1 MKKVGKGLYHICQQW
16 MDIHFNPFVRPFI
29 LSNRGFTLSEL
40 LITAF
45 LSSIVLGVSGLGVV
59 SVLGASKASSSQS
72 VRRMEMDRS
81 LEFIATEMQQAI
93 KINEDTTTPF
103 APKTLNPDIDPAS
116 MQVVFRL
123 TIPGLNEPI
132 TYYIAEPRQLNR
144 PWVGP
149 RVVYRWGPLLDNQGK
164 YLTDDWAHLPLI
176 DSIEDSDAP
185 FDTTATS
192 VDCPGDSATP
202 GSKWVAT
209 PLNARATGFYGC
221 VDPTNRIAQIFHRGR
236 IYKAFGKTEPYLAQE
251 QAFARAATIGGASTS
266 TITVPVATGRT
277 QVPQNSTV
285 DLQILGS
292 DIRCGATGIP
302 MRTRLMINVS
312 QPDGTQQSQ
321 TYTIEPNNSP
331 PTSLNPVDLQAG
343 GSISYTG
350 MVPPNDPPGNNPN
363 NICSLDRISNGVG
376 FNSDTN
382 LEQVRVLKHG
392 DPVPDVTGF
401 GGSLGTKAM
410 IARYVDTSTDRISLP
425 DPQKQAIILFE
436 LGTTDQSRP
445 AFDSQDIAILAI
457 SNPTP

>member
-1 MKKVGKGLYHICQQW
+1 MKKVRKGLYDVCQRW
-16 MDIHFNPFVRPFI
+16 IDTSFNPFVRTFI
-29 LSNRGFTLSEL
+29 SPCRRFTGGFTLSEL

-45 LSSIVLGVSGLGVV
+45 LSSIVLGVSGLGIV
-59 SVLGASKASSSQS
+59 SVLGASKSSSSQS
-72 VRRMEMDRS
+72 ARRMEMDRS
-81 LEFIATEMQQAI
+81 LEFIATEIQQAI
-93 KINEDTTTPF
+93 KINEDTTAPF

-132 TYYIAEPRQLNR
+132 TYYIAAPRQLNR

-149 RVVYRWGPLLDNQGK
+149 KIVYRWGPLLDNQGR
-164 YLTDDWAHLPLI
+164 YLTDWAHLPLI

-192 VDCPGDSATP
+192 VDCPGDAATP

-209 PLNARATGFYGC
+209 PLNANATGFYGC

-251 QAFARAATIGGASTS
+251 QAFARAATIGGATTS

-277 QVPQNSTV
+277 QVPQSSTV
-285 DLQILGS
+285 NLEVLGS
-292 DIRCGATGIP
+292 DLRCGAAGTP
-302 MRTRLMINVS
+302 VRTRLLINVS

-321 TYTIEPNNSP
+321 TFLVEPNTPASLP
-331 PTSLNPVDLQAG
+331 PITLQAG

-350 MVPPNDPPGNNPN
+350 IVPVQADNNSDN
-363 NICSLDRISNGVG
+363 WCNLERISNGVG

-382 LEQVRVLKHG
+382 SVQVRVLKHG

-401 GGSLGTKAM
+401 GASLSAKAM
-410 IARYVDTSTDRISLP
+410 IRRFIQDDKINLP
-425 DPQKQAIILFE
+425 DPRRQVIILFE
-436 LGTTDQSRP
+436 LGTTNTSSDR
-445 AFDSQDIAILAI
+445 FDLQDIAVLALA
-457 SNPTP
+457 NPNP

>member
-1 MKKVGKGLYHICQQW
+1 MKKTGKGLYSVCHKWFEATTTLFFRCSKL
-16 MDIHFNPFVRPFI
+16 P
-29 LSNRGFTLSEL
+29 STKGFTLSEI
-40 LITAF
+40 LIAAF
-45 LSSIVLGVSGLGVV
+45 LSSIVLSVSGWGVV

-72 VRRMEMDRS
+72 ARRMEMDRS
-81 LEFIATEMQQAI
+81 LEFIATEIQQAI
-93 KINEDTTTPF
+93 KVNEDTTSTP
-103 APKTLNPDIDPAS
+103 ATPNPDINPAS
-116 MQVVFRL
+116 LQVVFRL
-123 TIPGLNEPI
+123 TIPGLTQPVI
-132 TYYIAEPRQLNR
+132 YYIAAPLQLNR

-149 RVVYRWGPLLDNQGK
+149 NVVYRWGPLLDDNGA
-164 YLTDDWAHLPLI
+164 YTGNWAHLPLI
-176 DSIEDSDAP
+176 DSIEDSNSG

-192 VDCPGDSATP
+192 LNCPEDPANP
-202 GSKWVAT
+202 GSRWVAT
-209 PLNARATGFYGC
+209 PLNNATGFYGC

-236 IYKAFGKTEPYLAQE
+236 IYKGLGRTEPYLAQE
-251 QAFARAATIGGASTS
+251 QAFARAATVGGATTS
-266 TITVPVATGRT
+266 TIIVPVATGRT

-292 DIRCGATGIP
+292 DIRCGPGGAP
-302 MRTRLMINVS
+302 MRTRLMINIS

-331 PTSLNPVDLQAG
+331 PISLNSVDLQSG

-350 MVPPNDPPGNNPN
+350 MVPPDDPPGNNPN
-363 NICSLDRISNGVG
+363 NTCSLHEISNGVG

-382 LEQVRVLKHG
+382 LAQVRVLKHG
-392 DPVPDVTGF
+392 DPVPDVAGF

-410 IARYVDTSTDRISLP
+410 ISTYVDRSTDRISLP
-425 DPQKQAIILFE
+425 DPQRQAIILFE